1 MLFVGVGVARDV
13 SVAKMV
19 LMAAVLAAFFGTT
32 IKMGVSAQR

>member
-32 IKMGVSAQR
+32 FKMGVSAQR